1 MKKVVIYSGRFQ
13 PMLSHHAKV
22 YDRLQAEFPDADVYI
37 GTSDKVEGQKSPFS
51 FKEKQMIAQA
61 HGIDPNKVLMAKRPY
76 HKDDY
81 SKYFNEENTH
91 IFFAVGEKD
100 LDRFPFNNVD
110 PETDLDMT
118 VRGESKPKYY
128 QKINT
133 YKQDPMPMSKR
144 GYITLAPTIQAGDE
158 VASASAFRSAIQNA
172 PDEEKAKAIY
182 TKQFGEFDQAVFGL
196 IYNKIKGSK
205 MSEDINIMRKL
216 AGLSEAPVE
225 FDTPVVASKATF
237 LEPNKS
243 SSKMS
248 IANRFPKGAD
258 VNDPEVKKEQFIQAL
273 MKSPASLISEIN
285 ERLDPKEENNM
296 MIGQKLDDIIN
307 ELGRDKNV
315 AQLEAEDKKF
325 VLDIIKVALKD
336 MSLVAGDDSEPEY
349 EPEPEQDDLDNITNP
364 MDRNE
369 SLDLDDIRADYGIEE
384 KEIME
389 GKGLYRDSCKN
400 EQECKAWAD
409 DILKASINALKIER
423 GYDDSE
429 PNPEYYSDVTY
440 QEGEE
445 HVLHISTSGRNP
457 PESDGQ
463 LDALAVKI
471 EPVEDFMTFGD
482 IDEVHAVIKADGE
495 IDYDYDSLEKQ
506 FPNAEIG
513 DFSAI
518 DVYFKEAI
526 EEGGDCYHCDGKSG
540 DCDHCDG
547 SGYVKFADDP
557 NEPSQDEIEKHS
569 KKESALSEKNTGE
582 IPNAGYVWGYPSKL
596 FGGFVVNVEAG
607 NEQKYINVYG
617 KENLSFQEQNFDQ
630 QGVTVMAFNQTKP
643 LDMKKF
649 AEEHSAMER
658 KMSES
663 APFGEPSQEDEM
675 YDKLITAYE
684 NGEEDLAEVLGM
696 SLEEL
701 DAEMSEYARDHNLH
715 MDDDRDE
722 VAQGY
727 IEDVI
732 HNADFKDYGSAMYD
746 NVQEGQNCGCGQTPC
761 KTYGKVEETADKAMQ
776 AAIQELRSL
785 AGI

>member
-22 YDRLQAEFPDADVYI
+22 YDRLQAQFPDAEVYI

-110 PETDLDMT
+110 PDTDLDMT

-172 PDEEKAKAIY
+172 PDVEKAKAVY
-182 TKQFGEFDQAVFGL
+182 TKQFGEFDQAVFDL

-205 MSEDINIMRKL
+205 MSEDINVMRKL

-243 SSKMS
+243 SAKMS
-248 IANRFPKGAD
+248 IANRFPQGAD

-273 MKSPASLISEIN
+273 MKSPASLLSEIN

-325 VLDIIKVALKD
+325 VLDLVKVALTD
-336 MSLVAGDDSEPEY
+336 MELVAGDDSEPEY
-349 EPEPEQDDLDNITNP
+349 QPEPEEDDLDNIVNP

-369 SLDLDDIRADYGIEE
+369 SLDLDDIRSEYGVEE
-384 KEIME
+384 LPEEEI
-389 GKGLYRDSCKN
+389 
-400 EQECKAWAD
+400 
-409 DILKASINALKIER
+409 
-423 GYDDSE
+423 
-429 PNPEYYSDVTY
+429 
-440 QEGEE
+440 QEG
-445 HVLHISTSGRNP
+445 
-457 PESDGQ
+457 
-463 LDALAVKI
+463 
-471 EPVEDFMTFGD
+471 
-482 IDEVHAVIKADGE
+482 GE
-495 IDYDYDSLEKQ
+495 
-506 FPNAEIG
+506 
-513 DFSAI
+513 
-518 DVYFKEAI
+518 
-526 EEGGDCYHCDGKSG
+526 CYHCDGKDA
-540 DCDHCDG
+540 DCDHCNG
-547 SGYVKFADDP
+547 TGYVQFDDDP
-557 NEPSQDEIEKHS
+557 QEPSQEEIEKHA
-569 KKESALSEKNTGE
+569 KK
-582 IPNAGYVWGYPSKL
+582 
-596 FGGFVVNVEAG
+596 
-607 NEQKYINVYG
+607 
-617 KENLSFQEQNFDQ
+617 
-630 QGVTVMAFNQTKP
+630 
-643 LDMKKF
+643 
-649 AEEHSAMER
+649 
-658 KMSES
+658 ES
-663 APFGEPSQEDEM
+663 APFGEPSEDDQM
-675 YDKLITAYE
+675 YQDMMDAYDKG
-684 NGEEDLAEVLGM
+684 GEEALAQELSM
-696 SLEEL
+696 SMEEL
-701 DAEMSEYARDHNLH
+701 DQEMSEFARDHNLH

-722 VAQGY
+722 VIQGY
-727 IEDVI
+727 VEELINNRDRKEYESIEET
-732 HNADFKDYGSAMYD
+732 K
-746 NVQEGQNCGCGQTPC
+746 NCGCGKDPC
-761 KTYGKVEETADKAMQ
+761 ETYGKVEETADKAMQ

>member
-1 MKKVVIYSGRFQ
+1 
-13 PMLSHHAKV
+13 MLSHHAKV
-22 YDRLQAEFPDADVYI
+22 YDRLQAQFPDAEVYI

-110 PETDLDMT
+110 PNTDLDMT

-172 PDEEKAKAIY
+172 PDEEKAKAVY
-182 TKQFGEFDQAVFGL
+182 TKQFGEFDQAVFDL

-205 MSEDINIMRKL
+205 MSEDINIMKKL

-243 SSKMS
+243 SAKMS

-273 MKSPASLISEIN
+273 MKSPASLLSEIN

-315 AQLEAEDKKF
+315 SQLEAEDKKF
-325 VLDIIKVALKD
+325 VLDVVKVALTD
-336 MSLVAGDDSEPEY
+336 MQLVAGDDSEPEY
-349 EPEPEQDDLDNITNP
+349 EPEPEEDDLDNIVNP

-369 SLDLDDIRADYGIEE
+369 SLDLDDIRSDYGIEE
-384 KEIME
+384 GRVKDIIMDLQDMSKKEFCSKHPE
-389 GKGLYRDSCKN
+389 Y
-400 EQECKAWAD
+400 AD
-409 DILKASINALKIER
+409 DYEDLCKQYDIEM
-423 GYDDSE
+423 D
-429 PNPEYYSDVTY
+429 
-440 QEGEE
+440 
-445 HVLHISTSGRNP
+445 
-457 PESDGQ
+457 
-463 LDALAVKI
+463 
-471 EPVEDFMTFGD
+471 
-482 IDEVHAVIKADGE
+482 
-495 IDYDYDSLEKQ
+495 
-506 FPNAEIG
+506 
-513 DFSAI
+513 
-518 DVYFKEAI
+518 
-526 EEGGDCYHCDGKSG
+526 
-540 DCDHCDG
+540 
-547 SGYVKFADDP
+547 
-557 NEPSQDEIEKHS
+557 
-569 KKESALSEKNTGE
+569 ESALSEKKTGE
-582 IPNAGYVWGYPSKL
+582 IPNAGYVWGYPSKM

-607 NEQKYINVYG
+607 NEQKYIDVYG
-617 KENLSFQEQNFDQ
+617 KENLSFQEENFDQ

-649 AEEHSAMER
+649 AQEHSAMEM

-663 APFGEPSQEDEM
+663 APFGEPSEDDQM
-675 YDKLITAYE
+675 YMDMMDAYDKG
-684 NGEEDLAEVLGM
+684 GEEGLAQELSM
-696 SLEEL
+696 SMEEL
-701 DAEMSEYARDHNLH
+701 DQEMSEFARDHNLH

-722 VAQGY
+722 VIQGY
-727 IEDVI
+727 VEELINNRDRKEYESIE
-732 HNADFKDYGSAMYD
+732 
-746 NVQEGQNCGCGQTPC
+746 EGQNCGCGKNPC
-761 KTYGKVEETADKAMQ
+761 ETYGKVEETADKAMQ